1 MSKVVPHM
9 SEPTQT
15 PKIINYVLFVDDEPN
30 ILSALRRGLIK
41 EDYVKYFALNGQ
53 EALDIMAK
61 HEVHVLVTDMRM
73 PGMNGLDL
81 LKIVAEKYPNIVK
94 IVLSGYTQ
102 LPQVLATINQ
112 VDIYKF
118 IPKPWNMEEDFIPM
132 IKDALALYNMTQ
144 EYNQLKSALEK
155 QNLFYQKLLRQSE
168 DKFAQLRASYEA
180 LIQFRQD
187 IHAEACR
194 LLKTPA
200 FSSLAAADVS
210 TKMEAL
216 EHHLKHFNETVPV
229 ENIRFKSDKLRTDIG
244 LIMQSFLAKEDK
256 PQHTYVGKLERP
268 GSKAAEPVIS
278 IKHDGNQD
286 ILVGNYKLYLLLQRF
301 ILTGLLNFKDKDLIA
316 ISQIVDTATH
326 TILLQYDCSTALL
339 TSQTWD
345 FQMHLFLLNMAHL
358 QLPGKFEM
366 QRTDQVIHIKSTFHY
381 TPNV

>member
-1 MSKVVPHM
+1 M

-15 PKIINYVLFVDDEPN
+15 PKIVNYVLFVDDEPN

-41 EDYVKYFALNGQ
+41 EDYIKYFALSGH
-53 EALDIMAK
+53 EALEIMAK

-73 PGMNGLDL
+73 PGMNGLEL
-81 LKIVAEKYPNIVK
+81 LKVVAEKYPNIVK

-155 QNLFYQKLLRQSE
+155 QNLFYQKLMRQSE
-168 DKFAQLRASYEA
+168 DKFSQLRASYEQ
-180 LIQFRQD
+180 LIQFNQEVY
-187 IHAEACR
+187 AEACR
-194 LLKTPA
+194 LLNTPN
-200 FSSLAAADVS
+200 FSTLAPADIS
-210 TKMEAL
+210 AKFEAI
-216 EHHLKHFNETVPV
+216 EHHLKRFSLTVPV
-229 ENIRFKSDKLRTDIG
+229 ETIRFKAEKLRTDLSQI
-244 LIMQSFLAKEDK
+244 IQSFLPKEEK
-256 PQHTYVGKLERP
+256 PQHTFVGKLERP
-268 GSKAAEPVIS
+268 GSPPTEPAIS
-278 IKHDGNQD
+278 IMHDGNQD
-286 ILVGNYKLYLLLQRF
+286 ILMGNYKLYLLLQRF
-301 ILTGLLNFKDKDLIA
+301 ILSGLLNFKDKDLIT
-316 ISQIVDTATH
+316 ISQIVDTSANTL
-326 TILLQYDCSTALL
+326 ILQYDCSTALL

-345 FQMHLFLLNMAHL
+345 FQMYLFILTVAHL

-366 QRTDQVIHIKSTFHY
+366 QRIDQVIHIKSTFHY